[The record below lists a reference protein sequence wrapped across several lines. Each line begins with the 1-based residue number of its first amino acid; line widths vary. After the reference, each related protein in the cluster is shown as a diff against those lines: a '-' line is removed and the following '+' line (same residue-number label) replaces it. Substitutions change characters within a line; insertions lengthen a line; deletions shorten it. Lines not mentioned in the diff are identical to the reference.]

1 MGFSPPT
8 AAPDL
13 RDLPRIWDPDTD
25 DPTADGPI
33 SNGPI
38 SHIATPL
45 LLSARG
51 FAPPHSSADPIE
63 EVTSDPIDADS
74 PPPHKLPILK
84 DDNGDEELKVEFLP
98 VDLGPKGKK
107 RDKRSAGPIGVDPIR
122 VKVDPTDPVRVKV
135 GPVDP
140 IRVGVDPT
148 GPTGVKVDP
157 LANVDPIRVGVDP
170 IDPIRAG
177 VDPTD
182 PTKVGVNPTDPI
194 RVRVD
199 PIRARTDP
207 LANTDPIGVGAD
219 PIDPIRARADPT
231 DPIRVG
237 VNPTDPIRPRTD
249 PLANVDPTD
258 PIRIGIGP
266 TDPIGVN
273 PLAKAYPIVTV
284 ERFGVADLLGDP
296 NLSGDISGSGDTDL
310 PTTITTAT
318 PKTPN
323 PITTSQLTTAP
334 QQGGS
339 IP

>member
-13 RDLPRIWDPDTD
+13 RDIPRIWDPDTD

-33 SNGPI
+33 SNGSIPNGPI

-74 PPPHKLPILK
+74 PSPHKLPILK

-107 RDKRSAGPIGVDPIR
+107 RGKRSAGPIGVDPIR
-122 VKVDPTDPVRVKV
+122 VKVDPTDPVRVKVDPTDPIRVKV

-170 IDPIRAG
+170 IDPIR
-177 VDPTD
+177 
-182 PTKVGVNPTDPI
+182 VGV
-194 RVRVD
+194 
-199 PIRARTDP
+199 
-207 LANTDPIGVGAD
+207 
-219 PIDPIRARADPT
+219 
-231 DPIRVG
+231 
-237 VNPTDPIRPRTD
+237 DPIRPRTD

-284 ERFGVADLLGDP
+284 ERFGVADLSGDP

-310 PTTITTAT
+310 PTTITTTT

>member
-1 MGFSPPT
+1 MGQRLWGALALLLLCGPT

-122 VKVDPTDPVRVKV
+122 VKVDPTDPIRVKV

-157 LANVDPIRVGVDP
+157 LANAGPIRVGVDP

-207 LANTDPIGVGAD
+207 LANTDPIGVG
-219 PIDPIRARADPT
+219 ADPT

-284 ERFGVADLLGDP
+284 ERFGVADLSGDP
-296 NLSGDISGSGDTDL
+296 NLSGHQRVRGHRPSHHHQQ
-310 PTTITTAT
+310 PR
-318 PKTPN
+318 PKTPT
-323 PITTSQLTTAP
+323 P
-334 QQGGS
+334 
-339 IP
+339 

>member
-1 MGFSPPT
+1 MVFSPPA

-45 LLSARG
+45 LLSAHG

-122 VKVDPTDPVRVKV
+122 VKVDPTDPIRVKV

-170 IDPIRAG
+170 IDPIR
-177 VDPTD
+177 
-182 PTKVGVNPTDPI
+182 VG
-194 RVRVD
+194 VD

-258 PIRIGIGP
+258 PIRIGISP